1 MLWLQKEKKVRGD
14 ERCKLVFPRL
24 EAKRRVRNTEGRT
37 KLIVQLDTP
46 ETYSEFAA
54 QFARYKERT
63 GNPQVAY
70 QIMLDLL
77 KALPDASIERMS
89 QDAGTQAR

>member
-1 MLWLQKEKKVRGD
+1 MLWLQKERKVSGD

-24 EAKRRVRNTEGRT
+24 EAKRRVKNTEGRT
-37 KLIVQLDTP
+37 RLIVQLDTP
-46 ETYSEFAA
+46 ETYSEFTA
-54 QFARYKERT
+54 QFARYKEAA

-77 KALPDASIERMS
+77 KALPTESIERYS
-89 QDAGTQAR
+89 KSEQTA